1 MEAGNDPARFWV
13 ITPREVDREML
24 GVRHRLEREANERLS
39 LAWHIVAL
47 DRARKLPKL
56 EALLVR
62 PGQRRPHRK
71 QTSEDHLVA
80 MKTIFIAFGGDP
92 AELKAAK

>member
-1 MEAGNDPARFWV
+1 MEAGNDPARFWTL
-13 ITPREVDREML
+13 TPREVDRIL
-24 GVRHRLEREANERLS
+24 QGVRNRLEREANERMS

-56 EALLVR
+56 ETLLTTG
-62 PGQRRPHRK
+62 GQRRLQRK
-71 QTSEDHLVA
+71 QTPEEHIVA

-92 AELKAAK
+92 AELKAAS